1 MSVELDQSILQ
12 AALEGFESQLRR
24 LEAQIAFVRSQV
36 SGAPRVTGAPKA
48 AVNGAPKTRGR
59 KKGRAVSEEG
69 RKRMAEAQKRRWAKV
84 HAAKGK

>member
-1 MSVELDQSILQ
+1 MSIELDQSILQ
-12 AALEGFESQLRR
+12 AALEGFESQLAR

-36 SGAPRVTGAPKA
+36 SGAPKATRAYKAAGDGAPK
-48 AVNGAPKTRGR
+48 GPGR